1 MYFIGVTYK
10 KKGKRLLPR
19 MKNTQRQPP
28 FLTPQQH
35 EIYFVKTVQ
44 PWHTVDLQSN
54 LQFKDNTVF
63 VAQFFKT
70 PSKQHETILIH
81 IEIRKLVNNHADKF
95 LKEADRMEC

>member
-44 PWHTVDLQSN
+44 PWHTVDL
-54 LQFKDNTVF
+54 
-63 VAQFFKT
+63 
-70 PSKQHETILIH
+70 
-81 IEIRKLVNNHADKF
+81 
-95 LKEADRMEC
+95 